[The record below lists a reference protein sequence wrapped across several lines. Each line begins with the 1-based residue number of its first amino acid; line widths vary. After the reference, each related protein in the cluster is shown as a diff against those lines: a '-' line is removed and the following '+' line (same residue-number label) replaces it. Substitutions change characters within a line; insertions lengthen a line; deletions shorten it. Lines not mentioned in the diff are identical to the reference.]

1 MRDIFTRGLVWV
13 EVRYYK
19 QRVRLAKLGPSE
31 SIQQASYPTC
41 PPTPLTCC
49 PPSPPH
55 PRPLVHVHVDHGSL
69 CGGLAE
75 DRRGD
80 GLQVLD
86 RELPDTGSLILI
98 VTQGPGGVV
107 YFIMI
112 L

>member
-1 MRDIFTRGLVWV
+1 MVWV
-13 EVRYYK
+13 EVRKCK
-19 QRVRLAKLGPSE
+19 QRVRLAKIGPSE
-31 SIQQASYPTC
+31 SIQKASYPTS

-49 PPSPPH
+49 PPSPPR
-55 PRPLVHVHVDHGSL
+55 PRPLVHIHVDSGSL
-69 CGGLAE
+69 RGGLAE

-86 RELPDTGSLILI
+86 SKLPDTGSLILI